1 MNSIIEHIN
10 KVCQDVRL
18 QSCDPLS
25 FKQLVAK
32 TRISF
37 KKYEFDIAVKTK
49 KDKNLSSDEFYVNA
63 YYDPTE
69 DEQSETPVEVIIH
82 HNFNNNEQ
90 FSKEHIT
97 EFLIEIFD
105 AVVHEYKHQRQ
116 SSKRKYITYQYSD
129 TSPYNLYLADP
140 DELDAYA
147 ISIAIEL
154 CRSLGKFRAL
164 RYMSKFNSL
173 GKLKFNGKYV
183 SPCLASYF
191 GQFNNIDH
199 PVLKRLAKKVYVRLQ
214 KIDTDTI
221 FV

>member
-1 MNSIIEHIN
+1 MNSIMEI
-10 KVCQDVRL
+10 VCFV
-18 QSCDPLS
+18 CNC
-25 FKQLVAK
+25 V
-32 TRISF
+32 
-37 KKYEFDIAVKTK
+37 
-49 KDKNLSSDEFYVNA
+49 KDKSKHGVSFQNLLTMLRREFREQNFDLKIKSDRVKKLLPEEFYVNA
-63 YYDPTE
+63 YYDAE
-69 DEQSETPVEVIIH
+69 DDQNNETPIEVIVH
-82 HNFNNNEQ
+82 HNFDKLVVWDRKQISEILVQ
-90 FSKEHIT
+90 
-97 EFLIEIFD
+97 IFD

-116 SSKRKYITYQYSD
+116 SSKRKHIVYQHTD
-129 TSPYNLYLADP
+129 NSPYNLYLADP

-183 SPCLASYF
+183 SPCLAAYF

-199 PVLKRLAKKVYVRLQ
+199 PILKRLAKKVYVRLQ
-214 KIDTDTI
+214 KIDTDAI